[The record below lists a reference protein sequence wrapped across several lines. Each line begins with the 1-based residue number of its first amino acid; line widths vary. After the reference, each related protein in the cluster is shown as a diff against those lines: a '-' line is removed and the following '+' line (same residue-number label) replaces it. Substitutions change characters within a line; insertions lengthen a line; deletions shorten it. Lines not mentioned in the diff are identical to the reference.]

1 MASIGTITING
12 YRFYNGG
19 WSSSYRTLA
28 SSYSRSGS
36 YCTVDRIVLPS
47 FTSSQYSSYTI
58 KYTISLIT
66 AGGTNSGTL
75 YGYLCS
81 SDPASGTPSQTP
93 HISYIGSGSVSY
105 SGINA
110 GHTYFTLPIT
120 INNSLASGETY
131 YLWLQTSNI
140 AQLHY
145 GGKVSA
151 TLEGTVATKTLT
163 MKAGDSGLASG
174 AGTYTGSYGTYI
186 SITTTAKNGYTL
198 DRYYGTTYDGSGNNT
213 WTGCRGKST
222 YTDTWT
228 LNANRTITVYTSPI
242 TYTNQ
247 ITHWAWGFKNSEG
260 NNGAKNAFNLAITT
274 FTKTYGNSIYYT
286 TSNATTIPNGFYL
299 ANTFGSSSY
308 TSDESWTS
316 YNMGTYLTQPAKATS
331 VEYDYSPITY
341 TITYNLNGGTNNSA
355 NPPTYNV
362 LYGVTF
368 SNPTRSGYTF
378 LKWTINES
386 TVTGINP
393 GANATFSSADDMY
406 SKLKSRTTG
415 NVTVTAV
422 WQQNTYEINY
432 YTNYPN
438 ATSQTL
444 FGTTTHNVGESASMI
459 NAVPARTGY
468 VFKGWSKES
477 AAKVPEYLSNF
488 LAKDIT
494 VATTLYAVWWPKFT
508 WVNYNYEEWTTM
520 IQNCNKYIGTPIEV
534 PNLKYSA
541 IEYNTILNIIK
552 DYSFCLA
559 SDIAVGTL
567 IKKTHCKTLETMWN
581 DINCGWSYE
590 NSSST

>member
-1 MASIGTITING
+1 MATIGTITING

-19 WSSSYRTLA
+19 WSSSYRSLA
-28 SSYSRSGS
+28 SSYSKSGS

-58 KYTISLIT
+58 NYKINLIT
-66 AGGTNSGTL
+66 AGGTNSGIL

-110 GHTYFTLPIT
+110 NHTYFTIPIT
-120 INNSLASGETY
+120 VNNSLTSGGTY

-145 GGKVSA
+145 GGQVSA
-151 TLEGTVATKTLT
+151 TLDGTVTTKTLT

-174 AGTYTGSYGTYI
+174 AGTYTGNYGSSVST
-186 SITTTAKNGYTL
+186 TTTAKSGYTL
-198 DRYYGTTYDGSGNNT
+198 DRYYGTTYDGSGNST
-213 WTGCRGKST
+213 WTECRGKST

-228 LNANRTITVYTSPI
+228 LNANRNITVYTNPI
-242 TYTNQ
+242 TYTDT
-247 ITHWAWGFKNSEG
+247 IAHWTWGFKNSEG
-260 NNGAKNAFNLAITT
+260 NNGNKNAFLIATTT
-274 FTKTYGNSIYYT
+274 FTKAYGNSIHYV
-286 TSNATTIPNGFYL
+286 SSDATTIPNGFYL
-299 ANTFGSSSY
+299 TDSFSSGSY
-308 TSDESWTS
+308 TSDGSWTS
-316 YNMGTYLTQPAKATS
+316 YKIGTYFTQPAKTTH
-331 VEYDYSPITY
+331 VEYNYYPTTY

-355 NPPTYNV
+355 NPSTYNV

-368 SNPTRSGYTF
+368 AKPTRSGYTF
-378 LKWTINES
+378 LRWTINGS

-422 WQQNTYEINY
+422 WQQNTYKVNY

-444 FGTTTHNVGESASMI
+444 FGTTTHNVGNPASMI

-468 VFKGWSKES
+468 VFKGWSKS
-477 AAKVPEYLSNF
+477 TTATVPSYFSNSSTNITAATSV
-488 LAKDIT
+488 
-494 VATTLYAVWWPKFT
+494 YAVWWPKFT
-508 WVNYNYEEWTTM
+508 WMNYDYEEWVTM
-520 IQNCNKYIGTPIEV
+520 VQNCDKYIGTSIKV
-534 PNLKYSA
+534 PDPRYYA
-541 IEYNTILNIIK
+541 INYNTIVTTLKKYYLHSISTI
-552 DYSFCLA
+552 S
-559 SDIAVGTL
+559 VGTL
-567 IKKTHCKTLETMWN
+567 IKKTHCTALSTAWN
-581 DINCGWSYE
+581 AINSGYAYG
-590 NSSST
+590 NSSSL

>member
-1 MASIGTITING
+1 MANIGTITING

-19 WSSSYRTLA
+19 WSSSYRSLA

-66 AGGTNSGTL
+66 AGGTNYGTL

-105 SGINA
+105 SGLTAN
-110 GHTYFTLPIT
+110 HQYFTLPIT
-120 INNSLASGETY
+120 INNSLTSGGTY

-151 TLEGTVATKTLT
+151 TLEGTVAT
-163 MKAGDSGLASG
+163 
-174 AGTYTGSYGTYI
+174 
-186 SITTTAKNGYTL
+186 
-198 DRYYGTTYDGSGNNT
+198 
-213 WTGCRGKST
+213 
-222 YTDTWT
+222 
-228 LNANRTITVYTSPI
+228 
-242 TYTNQ
+242 YTNQ
-247 ITHWAWGFKNSEG
+247 ISHWAWGFKNSEG
-260 NNGAKNAFNLAITT
+260 NNGAKNAFNIAITT

-286 TSNATTIPNGFYL
+286 ASNATTIPNGFYL

-308 TSDESWTS
+308 TSDGSWTS
-316 YNMGTYLTQPAKATS
+316 YNMGTYLTQPAKATY
-331 VEYDYSPITY
+331 VEYDYSPTTY

-355 NPPTYNV
+355 NPSTYNV

-378 LKWTINES
+378 LRWTINGS

-422 WQQNTYEINY
+422 WKQNTYQVNY

-444 FGTTTHNVGESASMI
+444 FGTTAHNVGEPASMI
-459 NAVPARTGY
+459 NAVPVRTGY
-468 VFKGWSKES
+468 VFKGWSKS
-477 AAKVPEYLSNF
+477 TAATVPSYFSNSST
-488 LAKDIT
+488 DIT
-494 VATTLYAVWWPKFT
+494 TATTVYAVWWPKFT
-508 WVNYNYEEWTTM
+508 WMNYDYEEWATM
-520 IQNCNKYIGTPIEV
+520 VQNSNNYLGTSIKV
-534 PNLKYSA
+534 PDSRYYA
-541 IEYNTILNIIK
+541 TEYNTIINAIK
-552 DYSFCLA
+552 KYYLH
-559 SDIAVGTL
+559 AVTTMAAGSL
-567 IKKTHCKTLETMWN
+567 IKKTHCTALATAWN
-581 DINCGWSYE
+581 AINSGYAYGG
-590 NSSST
+590 